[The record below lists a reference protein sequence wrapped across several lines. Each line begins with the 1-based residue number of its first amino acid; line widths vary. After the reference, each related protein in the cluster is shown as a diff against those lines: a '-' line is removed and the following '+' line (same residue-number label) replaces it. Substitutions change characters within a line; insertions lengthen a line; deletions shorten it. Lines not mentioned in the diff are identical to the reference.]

1 MVTSISLEKALEI
14 LNLNIKKNKIEK
26 VSLLK
31 GVQRVV
37 AKDIYSE
44 INNPPFNKSAMDGYA
59 VKIDLDNNKYKVID
73 TLYAGETYKGFL
85 SNNEAVKIMT
95 GAKILDGAN
104 AVVKK
109 EDVILDGDYIIVQ
122 KDINENENI
131 CFLGED
137 ISKKQVLVKKGK
149 KLNFAD
155 IGILA
160 SCGVN
165 EVEVYE
171 SPKIG
176 FLTTGDELID
186 INQSLIDGKIYNS
199 NKYSILARLMELNYN
214 CNFINHAKDEIIEL
228 ANKIKALSDCTD
240 IIITTG
246 GASVGDKD
254 LLEDAID
261 YLNGGHLFKKI
272 NIKPGSSVLASKY
285 NNTIII
291 SLSGNPN
298 AALITF
304 ELLVKPTL
312 ERISGK
318 DDNSIKRESAILN
331 NNYNKGSD
339 VRRFLRGKVFIK
351 DFKQYVSIIQTKSG
365 NGILSSAIDSNCLVE
380 VEKGSKY
387 LKEGDKV
394 NIIKL

>member
-1 MVTSISLEKALEI
+1 
-14 LNLNIKKNKIEK
+14 NLNTKKNKIEK

-31 GVQRVV
+31 GAQRIV

-59 VKIDLDNNKYKVID
+59 VKVDLEGNKYKVID
-73 TLYAGETYKGFL
+73 TIYAGETFKDCIN
-85 SNNEAVKIMT
+85 NNEAVKIMT
-95 GAKILDGAN
+95 GVKIPDGAN
-104 AVVKK
+104 GVVKK
-109 EDVILDGDYIIVQ
+109 EDVILDGEYIIIP
-122 KDINENENI
+122 KNIKENENI

-137 ISKKQVLVKKGK
+137 ISKSQVLAKKGK

-160 SCGVN
+160 SCGVG

-171 SPKIG
+171 DTKIG

-186 INQSLIDGKIYNS
+186 IDQNLIDGKIYNS
-199 NKYSILARLMELNYN
+199 NKYSILARLGELNYS
-214 CNFINHAKDEIIEL
+214 CEVIDHAKDEIVQL
-228 ANKIKALSDCTD
+228 ADKIKILSQYTD
-240 IIITTG
+240 LIITTG

-254 LLEDAID
+254 LLEDAIN
-261 YLNGGHLFKKI
+261 YLKGEHLFKKI

-298 AALITF
+298 AALTTF

-312 ERISGK
+312 ERLSGI
-318 DDNSIKRESAILN
+318 DDNSIKRESAILSVD
-331 NNYNKGSD
+331 YNKGSN
-339 VRRFLRGKVFIK
+339 VRRFLRGKVFTK
-351 DFKQYVSIIQTKSG
+351 DSRQYVSITQIKSG
-365 NGILSSAIDSNCLVE
+365 NGILSSIIDSNCLIE
-380 VEKGSKY
+380 IDKGSTS
-387 LKEGDKV
+387 LKEGNKV

>member
-14 LNLNIKKNKIEK
+14 LNLNTKKNKIEK

-31 GVQRVV
+31 GAQRIV

-59 VKIDLDNNKYKVID
+59 VKIDLEENKYKVID
-73 TLYAGETYKGFL
+73 TIYAGETFKDCIK
-85 SNNEAVKIMT
+85 NNEAVKIMT
-95 GAKILDGAN
+95 GAKIPDGAN
-104 AVVKK
+104 GVVKK
-109 EDVILDGDYIIVQ
+109 EDVILDGEYIIIP
-122 KDINENENI
+122 KNIRENENI

-137 ISKKQVLVKKGK
+137 ISKNQVLAKKGK

-160 SCGVN
+160 SCGVG
-165 EVEVYE
+165 EIEVYE
-171 SPKIG
+171 DTKIG

-186 INQSLIDGKIYNS
+186 IEQNLIDGKIYNS
-199 NKYSILARLMELNYN
+199 NKYSILARLGELNYS
-214 CNFINHAKDEIIEL
+214 CEVIDHAKDEIVQL
-228 ANKIKALSDCTD
+228 ADKIKALSQYTD
-240 IIITTG
+240 LIITTG

-261 YLNGGHLFKKI
+261 YLNGEHLFKKI

-298 AALITF
+298 AALTTF

-312 ERISGK
+312 ERLSGI
-318 DDNSIKRESAILN
+318 DDNSIKRESAILSVD
-331 NNYNKGSD
+331 YNKGSN
-339 VRRFLRGKVFIK
+339 VRRFLRGKVFTK
-351 DFKQYVSIIQTKSG
+351 DSKQYVSITQIKSG
-365 NGILSSAIDSNCLVE
+365 NGILSSIIDSNCLIE
-380 VEKGSKY
+380 VDKGSTF
-387 LKEGDKV
+387 LKEGDNV